1 MFDYIEKPFD
11 EIALAIQREVTL
23 TLDLAI
29 GFRRDGHLNAALFE
43 TFDIAVGI
51 IAFVAEERPGLDPG
65 GQRLGLLDVMNL
77 TAGKAEHERVAQSID
92 NRMDFRRKGSPE
104 LAEGPPRERPMAWS
118 VPSFFGDLYT

>member
-77 TAGKAEHERVAQSID
+77 TAGIR
-92 NRMDFRRKGSPE
+92 RMK
-104 LAEGPPRERPMAWS
+104 
-118 VPSFFGDLYT
+118 